1 MERKPEFDDIRPY
14 YDEEVAPAI
23 GKLLKNP
30 QFQEIMKYLFPE
42 EKRGQVEKLM
52 QTFTSKYNFQ
62 AFFIRG
68 VVWDLLH
75 RTATGV
81 SCKGFENVSKMN
93 ARVYISNHRDIVLDP
108 AILNVLLFDN
118 GFETVEIAIG
128 DNLLLADWIKDIVR
142 LNKSFLVK
150 RSASLRQLLEVS
162 QHLSRYIHHTILDKN
177 QSIWIAQREGR
188 AKDSNDRTQE
198 SLLKMLAMA
207 GDQSFLKNLAELNL
221 TPVTFSY
228 EYDPCDYLKAKE
240 YQQKRDNPDFNK
252 SQDDDLLNMQTGLL
266 GNKGRIH
273 LQIGR
278 PINPPL
284 LKLNNLAGKNELA
297 FQVADI
303 IDKAIFLNYQ
313 FYPINYVAYDRLVE
327 NGLFSEKYTLEDVE
341 NVERYFQQQLDK
353 IDLPDKDVPFL
364 MKIMLEMYAN
374 PVKNFIEASR

>member
-284 LKLNNLAGKNELA
+284 LKLNNSAGKNELA

-303 IDKAIFLNYQ
+303 IDRAIFLNYQ

-341 NVERYFQQQLDK
+341 NAERYFQQQLDK